1 MILIKMP
8 KARIE
13 KQRGELTIDGRARQ
27 GGLSDAGL
35 EFDLHAVLLLE
46 ELIPLLA
53 VLGDPLLEGL
63 ADEGVDDVAD
73 VAPGHLADLP
83 DDGKGVDDG
92 AAGEAEVQDEVEGE
106 VLVVGDG
113 DDLDVLAGDGLE
125 GRKSIRRRRLF
136 CSSLTFF
143 SPEARSFMCQMVTV
157 G

>member
-1 MILIKMP
+1 M
-8 KARIE
+8 
-13 KQRGELTIDGRARQ
+13 KQRGELTIDGGARH
-27 GGLSDAGL
+27 GCLSDAGL
-35 EFDLHAVLLLE
+35 ELDLHAVLLLE

-53 VLGDPLLEGL
+53 VLLDPLLEGL
-63 ADEGVDDVAD
+63 ADECVDDVAD
-73 VAPGHLADLP
+73 IASGHLADLP

-113 DDLDVLAGDGLE
+113 DDLDILAGDGLE
-125 GRKSIRRRRLF
+125 ERERMRRMLIEDQQ
-136 CSSLTFF
+136 LTVF

>member
-1 MILIKMP
+1 M
-8 KARIE
+8 
-13 KQRGELTIDGRARQ
+13 
-27 GGLSDAGL
+27 
-35 EFDLHAVLLLE
+35 LLLE

-53 VLGDPLLEGL
+53 VLLDPLLEGI

-73 VAPGHLADLP
+73 VASGHLADLP

-106 VLVVGDG
+106 VLVMGNR

-125 GRKSIRRRRLF
+125 GRERMRRMLIEDQQ
-136 CSSLTFF
+136 LTFF

-157 G
+157 GKGGR

>member
-1 MILIKMP
+1 M
-8 KARIE
+8 
-13 KQRGELTIDGRARQ
+13 KQRGELTIDGGARHSC
-27 GGLSDAGL
+27 LSDAGL
-35 EFDLHAVLLLE
+35 ELDLHAVLLLE

-53 VLGDPLLEGL
+53 VLSHPLLEGL

-125 GRKSIRRRRLF
+125 ERDSIRRRRLLGPL
-136 CSSLTFF
+136 LTFF

>member
-13 KQRGELTIDGRARQ
+13 KQSGELTVDGRARQ

-53 VLGDPLLEGL
+53 VLSHPLLEGL

-92 AAGEAEVQDEVEGE
+92 AAGERPAARPRG
-106 VLVVGDG
+106 
-113 DDLDVLAGDGLE
+113 
-125 GRKSIRRRRLF
+125 GRG
-136 CSSLTFF
+136 SL
-143 SPEARSFMCQMVTV
+143 RS
-157 G
+157 